1 MAKKGGSKKKL
12 KMVGAADMAS
22 FGGKKKSEKS
32 EKKKG
37 YKR

>member
-22 FGGKKKSEKS
+22 FGNKKKSS
-32 EKKKG
+32 KKMS
-37 YKR
+37 YKK

>member
-1 MAKKGGSKKKL
+1 MKKKGGSKKKL

-22 FGGKKKSEKS
+22 FGGKKKSEK
-32 EKKKG
+32 KMTK